1 VTFRVHTGPTA
12 DRPERTEVWLL
23 ESDTER
29 AEIAPAL
36 GFNCFRWAPRGTD
49 VLHADPQFLTAG
61 SSPTRSG
68 VPILFPFPNR
78 IRDGRFSWDAKAYE
92 LPRNDPSGKNAIH
105 GFACRRAWRVIG
117 QGEDAD
123 SAWLSGEFHGARDA
137 PDCAAF
143 WPADY
148 RIRITYRLSR
158 GRLRIE
164 AVADNPDRVSVP
176 FGLGYHPYFLTAP
189 AAECGVQVAAR
200 QYWELAESLPSGR
213 RLPVSGSRDLN
224 RPRPFADL
232 SVDDVLTD
240 LPGAPAADGL
250 IERGLIERGPLS
262 VRIRSSPD
270 FRETVIFTPPHRQA
284 FCIEPYTCTTDA
296 INLLARGVD
305 AGLRVLQPGESWSGV
320 VEFAVGGGVS

>member
-1 VTFRVHTGPTA
+1 MTFRVRREPGA
-12 DRPERTEVWLL
+12 SNPERAEVWVL

-36 GFNCFRWAPRGTD
+36 GFNCFRWATRGTD
-49 VLHADPQFLTAG
+49 VLYADPRFLTGG
-61 SSPTRSG
+61 SAPTRTG

-78 IRDGRFSWDAKAYE
+78 IRAGRFSWHGKAYE

-105 GFACRRAWRVIG
+105 GFACRRAWRLVS

-123 SAWLSGEFHGARDA
+123 SAWLTGEFHGTRDA

-148 RIRITYRLSR
+148 RVRVTYRLAR

-164 AVADNPDRVSVP
+164 AVADNPDRVPLP

-189 AAECGVQVAAR
+189 AAECRVHLPAR
-200 QYWELAESLPSGR
+200 QYWELVESLSSGR
-213 RLPVSGSRDLN
+213 CMPVSGIRDLN
-224 RPRPFADL
+224 RQRPFTDL

-240 LPGAPAADGL
+240 LPGDAAADGL
-250 IERGLIERGPLS
+250 VERGTIQRGPLS
-262 VRIRSSPD
+262 VRIRSAPD
-270 FRETVIFTPPHRQA
+270 FREVVVFTPPHRQA

-296 INLLARGVD
+296 INLQQQGID
-305 AGLRVLQPGESWSGV
+305 AGLRVLSPGESWQGV
-320 VEFAVGGGVS
+320 VELTV